1 MHFRLV
7 RPVKRKGTTNQQFN
21 QRIPADVRDHAVG
34 ITLQIPVG
42 SEIVRKTV
50 TPKDHAIR
58 VSLRASTPNEVK
70 TRQAQVAGYLET
82 VWQGLREVPI
92 VLSHRQAV
100 ALSRDVYAWGSLAE
114 IDAELADAESAFT
127 GEIGGGVYK
136 TAMARLEAGTD
147 PAGRDPGMLTARQ
160 ILTRRGLLNVA
171 PHSVELLA
179 REVLRSLKDG
189 FAQGDRETAGDYT
202 PDPKASRFPPLE
214 ITKPP
219 ITAKPDAEVSLTGLV
234 ADWWKEAKGAGRA
247 VSTYESYK
255 GTMARFVAFLK
266 HDDALAVT
274 PDDVVRFKDHRLAEG
289 VSPKTVGDSDVA
301 GLRAVFKWA
310 VGNKKLPI
318 NPALGIQ
325 VVRKKAVKT
334 RGKEFTEEEAKAVLA
349 HSLNHKGRET
359 PKLKAAKRW
368 VPWVCAYS
376 GARVGEIVQLRKED
390 IRQVA
395 IGSASGDSLWVMTIT
410 PEANTVKDKEV
421 REVVLHDHLIAQ
433 GFVAF
438 ITSAPPGYLFL
449 TPRKKDGAVRGVWQS
464 GKNRLQEFVREVM
477 KDERVQPNHAW
488 RHTFKTI
495 GREAGIA
502 DSVLDAICG
511 HAAKTVGGAYGSVT
525 LKAQRDAM
533 ERFPKFNTGPV
544 AGSREG
550 SKSSEGAK

>member
-7 RPVKRKGTTNQQFN
+7 RSVKRKGTINQQFN
-21 QRIPADVRDHAVG
+21 QRIPADVRDRAIG
-34 ITLQIPVG
+34 ATLHIPVG
-42 SEIVRKTV
+42 SQIVRKTV
-50 TPKDHAIR
+50 TARDHAIR
-58 VSLRASTPNEVK
+58 VSLRASTPSETK
-70 TRQAQVAGYLET
+70 MRQAQVAGYLET
-82 VWQGLREVPI
+82 VWQGLREPPL

-114 IDAELADAESAFT
+114 IDPELADAESALT
-127 GEIGGGVYK
+127 GETGSGVYK
-136 TAMARLEAGTD
+136 NAMARLETDLSGPD
-147 PAGRDPGMLTARQ
+147 PAKATAHQ
-160 ILTRRGLLNVA
+160 ILIRRGLPNVA
-171 PHSVELLA
+171 PESVELLA

-214 ITKPP
+214 IAKPT

-234 ADWWKEAKGAGRA
+234 EDWWQEAKGAGRA

-255 GTMARFVAFLK
+255 GTMSRFVAFLK
-266 HDDALAVT
+266 HDDAPAVT

-325 VVRKKAVKT
+325 VVRKKALKL
-334 RGKEFTEEEAKAVLA
+334 REKDFTAQEAKRVLA
-349 HSLNHKGRET
+349 HSLNHEGRREA

-368 VPWVCAYS
+368 VPWLCAYT

-395 IGSASGDSLWVMTIT
+395 AGNASESRLWVMRIT
-410 PEANTVKDKEV
+410 PEAGTVKDKEV
-421 REVVLHDHLIAQ
+421 REVVLHGHLIAQ
-433 GFVAF
+433 GFLAFVAS
-438 ITSAPPGYLFL
+438 TPPGYIFL

-464 GKNRLQEFVREVM
+464 VKNRLREFVREVLT
-477 KDERVQPNHAW
+477 DERVQPNHAW

-533 ERFPKFNTGPV
+533 EKFPKFNTEPEGD
-544 AGSREG
+544 SREV
-550 SKSSEGAK
+550 SKDSGGTK

>member
-1 MHFRLV
+1 MLFRLV
-7 RPVKRKGTTNQQFN
+7 RPVKRKGTINQQFN
-21 QRIPADVRDHAVG
+21 QRIPADVRDHVVG
-34 ITLQIPVG
+34 VTLQIPVG

-50 TPKDHAIR
+50 TSKDHAIR

-100 ALSRDVYAWGSLAE
+100 ALSHDVYAWGSLAE
-114 IDAELADAESAFT
+114 IDPELADAESAFT

-147 PAGRDPGMLTARQ
+147 PSGHDPAMLTARQ

-189 FAQGDRETAGDYT
+189 FAQADRETAGDYT
-202 PDPKASRFPPLE
+202 PDPKANRFPALE
-214 ITKPP
+214 IAKPP
-219 ITAKPDAEVSLTGLV
+219 TIPAALVSLTGLV
-234 ADWWKEAKGAGRA
+234 EDWWQEAKGAGRA

-301 GLRAVFKWA
+301 GLRAICKWA

-318 NPALGIQ
+318 NPVVGIQ

-395 IGSASGDSLWVMTIT
+395 LGNTSGGSLWVMTIT

-438 ITSAPPGYLFL
+438 VTSAPSGYLFL

-464 GKNRLQEFVREVM
+464 GKNRLREFVREVV

-495 GREAGIA
+495 WPAAGFVDTEIRCLTQLESWNA
-502 DSVLDAICG
+502 ETEVQPRVQA
-511 HAAKTVGGAYGSVT
+511 
-525 LKAQRDAM
+525 
-533 ERFPKFNTGPV
+533 
-544 AGSREG
+544 
-550 SKSSEGAK
+550 

>member
-7 RPVKRKGTTNQQFN
+7 KPVKRKGTINQQFN
-21 QRIPADVRDHAVG
+21 QRIPADVRNHAVG
-34 ITLQIPVG
+34 VTLQIPVG
-42 SEIVRKTV
+42 PEIVRKTI

-58 VSLRASTPNEVK
+58 VSLRASTPSEVK
-70 TRQAQVAGYLET
+70 MRQAQVAGYLET
-82 VWQGLREVPI
+82 VWQGLRDAPLQ
-92 VLSHRQAV
+92 LSHRQAV

-114 IDAELADAESAFT
+114 DDPDLSDAESAFT

-136 TAMARLEAGTD
+136 NAMARLEAETD
-147 PAGRDPGMLTARQ
+147 PSGRDPAMLTARQ
-160 ILTRRGLLNVA
+160 ILSRRGLLNVA
-171 PHSVELLA
+171 PDSVELLT

-189 FAQGDRETAGDYT
+189 FAQADRETAGDYS
-202 PDPKASRFPPLE
+202 PDPKASRFPTLDL
-214 ITKPP
+214 TKPTIP
-219 ITAKPDAEVSLTGLV
+219 AKPNAAVSLTGLV
-234 ADWWKEAKGAGRA
+234 EDWWKEAKAAGRA

-255 GTMARFVAFLK
+255 NTMARFAAFLK
-266 HDDALAVT
+266 HDDALAVK
-274 PDDVVRFKDHRLAEG
+274 PSDVVAFKDHRLAEG

-310 VGNKKLPI
+310 VGNKKLAL
-318 NPALGIQ
+318 NPAVGIQ
-325 VVRKKAVKT
+325 VVRAKAVKT
-334 RGKEFTEEEAKAVLA
+334 RGKEFTEAEAKVVLA
-349 HSLNHKGRET
+349 HSLNHNGRET

-390 IRQVA
+390 IRQE
-395 IGSASGDSLWVMTIT
+395 GSLWVMTIT

-421 REVVLHDHLIAQ
+421 REVVLHDHLITQ
-433 GFVAF
+433 GFLTFVA
-438 ITSAPPGYLFL
+438 SAPPGYLFL
-449 TPRKKDGAVRGVWQS
+449 TPRKRDGQVRGVWRS
-464 GKNRLQEFVREVM
+464 GKNRLREFVREVV

-533 ERFPKFNTGPV
+533 EKFPKFKTD
-544 AGSREG
+544 
-550 SKSSEGAK
+550 

>member
-1 MHFRLV
+1 MLFRLV
-7 RPVKRKGTTNQQFN
+7 RPVKRKGTINQQFN
-21 QRIPADVRDHAVG
+21 QRIPADVRDHVVG
-34 ITLQIPVG
+34 VTLHIPVG
-42 SEIVRKTV
+42 SEIVRKTI
-50 TPKDHAIR
+50 TSRDHAIR

-114 IDAELADAESAFT
+114 IDPELADAESAFT
-127 GEIGGGVYK
+127 GEIAGGVYK
-136 TAMARLEAGTD
+136 SAMARLETGTD
-147 PAGRDPGMLTARQ
+147 PSGHDPAMLTARQ

-171 PHSVELLA
+171 PASVELLA

-219 ITAKPDAEVSLTGLV
+219 SSPAKPDAAVSLTGLV
-234 ADWWKEAKGAGRA
+234 AGWWQEAKGAGRA

-255 GTMARFVAFLK
+255 GTMARFVAFLE
-266 HDDALAVT
+266 HDDALDVT

-310 VGNKKLPI
+310 VSNKKLPI

-325 VVRKKAVKT
+325 VVRKKAVKI
-334 RGKEFTEEEAKAVLA
+334 RGKEFTEGEAKVVLA
-349 HSLNHKGRET
+349 HSLNHKGREA

-368 VPWVCAYS
+368 VPWLCAYS

-390 IRQVA
+390 IRQE
-395 IGSASGDSLWVMTIT
+395 GPLWVMTIT
-410 PEANTVKDKEV
+410 PEAGTVKDKEV
-421 REVVLHDHLIAQ
+421 REVVLHGHLISQ

-438 ITSAPPGYLFL
+438 VTSAPPGYLFL

-464 GKNRLQEFVREVM
+464 VKNRLREFVREVV
-477 KDERVQPNHAW
+477 KDDRVQPNHAW

-533 ERFPKFNTGPV
+533 EKFPKFSADPV
-544 AGSREG
+544 VGSREV
-550 SKSSEGAK
+550 SKDSGGTK